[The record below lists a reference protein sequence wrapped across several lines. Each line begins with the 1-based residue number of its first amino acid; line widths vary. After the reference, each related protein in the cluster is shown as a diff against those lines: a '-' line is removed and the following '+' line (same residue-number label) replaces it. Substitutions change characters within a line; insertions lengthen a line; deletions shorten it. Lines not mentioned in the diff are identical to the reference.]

1 LEIDLNFLPQ
11 LFPSE
16 LMEYFVITKSE
27 LQNASKPDDSFW
39 IIDFEEKNVLPA
51 VYDPKEYKSK
61 GFMKSKQIQDFP
73 LRGRPVFLRIKIRR
87 WQHKKTRKIIKRDFS
102 FIADGSKFTKELSDF
117 LKDTGRYTS

>member
-1 LEIDLNFLPQ
+1 
-11 LFPSE
+11 
-16 LMEYFVITKSE
+16 
-27 LQNASKPDDSFW
+27 
-39 IIDFEEKNVLPA
+39 
-51 VYDPKEYKSK
+51 
-61 GFMKSKQIQDFP
+61 MKSKQIQDFP